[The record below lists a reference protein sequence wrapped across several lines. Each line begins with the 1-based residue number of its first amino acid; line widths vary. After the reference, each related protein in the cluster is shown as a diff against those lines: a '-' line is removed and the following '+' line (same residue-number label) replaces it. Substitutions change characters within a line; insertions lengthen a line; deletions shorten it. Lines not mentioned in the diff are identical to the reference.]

1 MEVLK
6 SENPNFSNEKK
17 YIKKYIKKRQSNSI
31 QSNQI
36 KSKIQ
41 CKAMQFDAI

>member
-6 SENPNFSNEKK
+6 SENPNFSNE
-17 YIKKYIKKRQSNSI
+17 KKYIKKRQSNSI